1 MLYLAPP
8 SGWCGPDREQRKAAR
23 FDSTG
28 HRGPAASTRQHQARS
43 AGTST
48 EAPVVDLKRAAPG
61 PSAGRPLGFGNDGV
75 FMRAHLWRRDASPH
89 RGRRFR
95 PVFLSVIGTATAA
108 TVMIAIATSPIR
120 ADSAKTRTDP
130 VDTEHLFGFIEGA
143 DIGRKGEGEIVIDTT
158 LRAGKSTGS
167 FANTAS
173 ELEFKYT
180 AFENFRISAAAALAY
195 YDIAGVAGIS
205 DARRA
210 AIQSLSFDA
219 RFRVLD
225 RSQAPVGLTLSVA
238 PHWGL
243 VDETSG
249 VRTDHFGT
257 EIQLFADRELAPD
270 RLVGAVNLL
279 FANDRARLL
288 ASDGI
293 EQESLLGAGAALA
306 AQVMP
311 GLWLGGE
318 ARYLR
323 DYSGAALN
331 VFSGQ
336 AVYVGPTLYARLGRK
351 AFVSA
356 AWDIQIHGRA
366 IAAPGAL
373 DLANF
378 ERHQA
383 KLRFG
388 FEF

>member
-1 MLYLAPP
+1 M
-8 SGWCGPDREQRKAAR
+8 
-23 FDSTG
+23 
-28 HRGPAASTRQHQARS
+28 
-43 AGTST
+43 
-48 EAPVVDLKRAAPG
+48 
-61 PSAGRPLGFGNDGV
+61 
-75 FMRAHLWRRDASPH
+75 
-89 RGRRFR
+89 
-95 PVFLSVIGTATAA
+95 
-108 TVMIAIATSPIR
+108 
-120 ADSAKTRTDP
+120 
-130 VDTEHLFGFIEGA
+130 
-143 DIGRKGEGEIVIDTT
+143 
-158 LRAGKSTGS
+158 
-167 FANTAS
+167 
-173 ELEFKYT
+173 
-180 AFENFRISAAAALAY
+180 
-195 YDIAGVAGIS
+195 
-205 DARRA
+205 
-210 AIQSLSFDA
+210 QSLSFDA

-225 RSQAPVGLTLSVA
+225 RSQAPFGLTLGVA

-249 VRTDHFGT
+249 VQADHFGT
-257 EIQLFADRELAPD
+257 EIHLFADRELTPD
-270 RLVGAVNLL
+270 RLVGAINLL

-306 AQVMP
+306 AQVIP

-356 AWDIQIHGRA
+356 AWDIQIRGRA

>member
-1 MLYLAPP
+1 M
-8 SGWCGPDREQRKAAR
+8 E
-23 FDSTG
+23 F
-28 HRGPAASTRQHQARS
+28 
-43 AGTST
+43 
-48 EAPVVDLKRAAPG
+48 
-61 PSAGRPLGFGNDGV
+61 

-89 RGRRFR
+89 CERRFR
-95 PVFLSVIGTATAA
+95 PVFLPVIGAAAAA
-108 TVMIAIATSPIR
+108 TVIIAIATAPIH
-120 ADSAKTRTDP
+120 AGGAKTLTDP

-143 DIGRKGEGEIVIDTT
+143 DIGGMGEREIVIDTT
-158 LRAGKSTGS
+158 LRAAKSTGS
-167 FANTAS
+167 FANSAS
-173 ELEFKYT
+173 DLEFKYT

-195 YDIAGVAGIS
+195 YDIAGVTGIS

-219 RFRVLD
+219 RFRLLD
-225 RSQAPVGLTLSVA
+225 RSQAPFGLTLSVA

-257 EIQLFADRELAPD
+257 EIHLFADRELAPD
-270 RLVGAVNLL
+270 RLVGAINLL

-306 AQVMP
+306 AQVLP

-323 DYSGAALN
+323 DYRGPALN

-356 AWDIQIHGRA
+356 AWDMQIRGRA